1 MLSLFSCLIGR
12 AIGDG
17 HLDRDAPCL
26 LLPQEAQRGVHPSR
40 VIKER
45 CRLGLGPWHL
55 ALRIGYVE
63 HKVQRPTQQLGE
75 CPDRPGK
82 AKRLETPHAQG
93 VGVAHDLLIIA
104 IGAFTATASSI
115 EVMPRL
121 GAALDRTNEA
131 RMVFETHAVR
141 VAQDAVA
148 VWAALLLLGRTLE
161 ATDIL
166 PALCLVVVAIGVT

>member
-63 HKVQRPTQQLGE
+63 HKVQRPTQQLGQS
-75 CPDRPGK
+75 PDRSGK

-93 VGVAHDLLIIA
+93 VGVAYLDNVTLEK
-104 IGAFTATASSI
+104 SSI
-115 EVMPRL
+115 IKGLYGKRPGRL
-121 GAALDRTNEA
+121 
-131 RMVFETHAVR
+131 
-141 VAQDAVA
+141 
-148 VWAALLLLGRTLE
+148 RTLTKSAFSPPRANTGE
-161 ATDIL
+161 SRLSKVLDGYLAANPCPQT
-166 PALCLVVVAIGVT
+166 PY

>member
-45 CRLGLGPWHL
+45 CRLGLGHWHL

-63 HKVQRPTQQLGE
+63 HKVQRPTQQLGQS
-75 CPDRPGK
+75 PDRSGK

-93 VGVAHDLLIIA
+93 VGVAYNLLIITV
-104 IGAFTATASSI
+104 GAFTRTASLI

-121 GAALDRTNEA
+121 GAALDRPNET
-131 RMVFETHAVR
+131 RMLFETHAVT
-141 VAQDAVA
+141 VAQDAVT
-148 VWAALLLLGRTLE
+148 VWTALLLLGGTRET
-161 ATDIL
+161 TDIS
-166 PALCLVVVAIGVT
+166 T